1 MANKTQLTGKSVAQ
15 FLNSIEDD
23 HRRKDCKAI
32 AKIMKE
38 ATGYPAKMWG
48 DAIIGFGQYHY
59 KYASGREGDWFL
71 AGFSPRKNNLALYI
85 IAGLTK
91 FEDLV
96 AQLGKFKTGKSCL
109 YINSLD
115 DIDTEI
121 LKELVRRSVQSLSKT
136 GQS

>member
-1 MANKTQLTGKSVAQ
+1 MANKTQLTGRSAAQ
-15 FLNSIEDD
+15 FLNSIEDES
-23 HRRKDCKAI
+23 RRRDCKAI

-38 ATGYPAKMWG
+38 ATGHPAKMWG
-48 DAIIGFGQYHY
+48 DSIIGFGQYHY

-85 IAGLTK
+85 IAGLSK

-109 YINSLD
+109 YINRLN

-121 LKELVRRSVQSLSKT
+121 LRELVSKSAESLL
-136 GQS
+136 